1 MIQSIKEILL
11 VNRKE
16 FSQCAIAAAVVGTM
30 GVVILFFV
38 MLILKPDTYI
48 YLGSCFAF
56 FSVLLLYLFVGIF
69 GYTADFNLAVS
80 MGVTRRKFVLGYL
93 VQSLLSF
100 IMMSGIVLLFYV
112 LESSL
117 YHRVF
122 KEAVL
127 DMDNPAKGM
136 TLKVVLCVMAAA
148 PVLRLVMGA
157 FIMKFQ
163 KVGFWV
169 LWAVWMALCL
179 FGSRLSKIIENEN
192 SFLHKTLTGLLAA
205 VKGLPQAG
213 LFVLG
218 AGVLVLILCAA
229 WLLARRQ
236 SVTNA

>member
-1 MIQSIKEILL
+1 MQSIKEFLL

-16 FSQCAIAAAVVGTM
+16 FSQYAIATAGLGTV
-30 GVVILFFV
+30 GVVILFLV
-38 MLILKPDTYI
+38 MLSLKPDTYI

-56 FSVLLLYLFVGIF
+56 FGVVLLYVFMGIF

-80 MGVTRRKFVLGYL
+80 MGVTRKKFVLGYL
-93 VQSLLSF
+93 VQSLLSS
-100 IMMSGIVLLFYV
+100 IMMSGILLLFYI

-127 DMDNPAKGM
+127 DMDSLAKGVAWK
-136 TLKVVLCVMAAA
+136 LVLCAIAVV
-148 PVLRLVMGA
+148 PVFRLAMGA

-169 LWAVWMALCL
+169 MWAVWMAFCL
-179 FGSRLSKIIENEN
+179 FGSRWCKIMENEN
-192 SFLHKTLTGLLAA
+192 SFLHKAFAGLFEV
-205 VKGLPQAG
+205 VKGLPQAA
-213 LFVLG
+213 LLALG
-218 AGVLVLILCAA
+218 AGALILILCVA

-236 SVTNA
+236 SVTSA